1 MKTKSL
7 AVALILFLLGL
18 LIILIPS
25 FSGHRLES
33 QAEQAAERFNETVLE
48 NKNEESPSFT
58 ELEDGDLPYPELF
71 GQHKNITRN
80 CIITGRRALP
90 AFRRIRS
97 HPYVFRITALMTGSS
112 GRYASPSLA

>member
-33 QAEQAAERFNETVLE
+33 QAEQTAERFNETISE
-48 NKNEESPSFT
+48 SKNEGSPSFT
-58 ELEDGDLPYPELF
+58 ESKDGDFPYPELF
-71 GQHKNITRN
+71 R
-80 CIITGRRALP
+80 
-90 AFRRIRS
+90 
-97 HPYVFRITALMTGSS
+97 TAPDT
-112 GRYASPSLA
+112 PKC

>member
-25 FSGHRLES
+25 FSGYRLEA

-48 NKNEESPSFT
+48 SNHEVSPSFV
-58 ELEDGDLPYPELF
+58 ESEGWDFPDPELF
-71 GQHKNITRN
+71 
-80 CIITGRRALP
+80 RA
-90 AFRRIRS
+90 A
-97 HPYVFRITALMTGSS
+97 H
-112 GRYASPSLA
+112 